1 MSQYGSPVAVKFS
14 PAGIERLSMS
24 QVETISLD
32 QNTVPLR
39 CAPRYAARARIMT
52 LPAIAKIPAEAFVH
66 RRRVKQRIDVIKARS
81 RADGEHVLRWIDIRL
96 RLIQPDVIESV
107 RFHVPVANLLP
118 EPLRRLRVRRVEI
131 RSDHCP

>member
-39 CAPRYAARARIMT
+39 CAPRYAARARIIT
-52 LPAIAKIPAEAFVH
+52 
-66 RRRVKQRIDVIKARS
+66 
-81 RADGEHVLRWIDIRL
+81 L
-96 RLIQPDVIESV
+96 RLSPKS
-107 RFHVPVANLLP
+107 
-118 EPLRRLRVRRVEI
+118 RRKPSYTEAV
-131 RSDHCP
+131 